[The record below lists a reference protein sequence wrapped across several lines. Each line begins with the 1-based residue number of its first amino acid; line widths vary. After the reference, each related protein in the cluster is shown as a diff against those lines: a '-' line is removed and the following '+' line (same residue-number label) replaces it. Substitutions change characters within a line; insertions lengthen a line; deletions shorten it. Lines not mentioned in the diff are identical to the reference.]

1 MNMAQQI
8 IDEIVREE
16 KEQEEKNFKLI
27 IDKVWMKE

>member
-16 KEQEEKNFKLI
+16 KEQEDKNFKLI

>member
-1 MNMAQQI
+1 MNMAQKL

-16 KEQEEKNFKLI
+16 KEQEDKNFKLI

>member
-1 MNMAQQI
+1 MEMAQKI

-16 KEQEEKNFKLI
+16 KEQEDKNFKLL

>member
-1 MNMAQQI
+1 MNMAQKI

-16 KEQEEKNFKLI
+16 KEQEDKNFKLL

>member
-1 MNMAQQI
+1 MAQQI

-16 KEQEEKNFKLI
+16 KEQEDKNFKLI